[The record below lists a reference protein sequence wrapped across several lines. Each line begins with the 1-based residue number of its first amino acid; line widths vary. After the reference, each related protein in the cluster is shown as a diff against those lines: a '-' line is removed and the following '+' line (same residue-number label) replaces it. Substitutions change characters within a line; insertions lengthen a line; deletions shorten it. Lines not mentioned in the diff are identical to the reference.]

1 METNLIKSFHH
12 ETFGDVRIK
21 QGSNTPVFFE
31 DVCKVLDIKNT
42 RDVKKRLNSNGVGIV
57 DITTSIDKRG
67 VQHTKKNLI
76 ISWGNFCRIVS
87 LSRKEIAIPFQNWMF
102 DEVMES
108 VFTNGGYIVGQSG
121 IDPESFNKAVAERSN
136 CIVASTQRQLT
147 FYKQLANQ
155 QQMRILELE
164 DMLQIDKP
172 T

>member
-1 METNLIKSFHH
+1 METNLIKSYHH
-12 ETFGDVRIK
+12 ETFGDVRIH
-21 QGSNTPVFFE
+21 QGSRTPVCFE

-42 RDVKKRLNSNGVGIV
+42 RNVILRLNNSGVHTV
-57 DITTSIDKRG
+57 DTTTTIDNRG
-67 VQHTKKNLI
+67 VSHTKKNRF

-87 LSRKEIAIPFQNWMF
+87 TSKKEIAIPFQNWMF

-121 IDPESFNKAVAERSN
+121 IDTESFNKAVAERAN
-136 CIVASTQRQLT
+136 CVVASA
-147 FYKQLANQ
+147 YKERDFWRSVANQ

-164 DMLQIDKP
+164 DMLQVDKP